1 MSEPPGKGEAFI
13 KGGCGCLVLFAVIG
27 LLVAVAGGRAHAN
40 LGGLLFLFVIGGVI
54 GLVALMIYN
63 RGRHDGDG
71 K

>member
-1 MSEPPGKGEAFI
+1 
-13 KGGCGCLVLFAVIG
+13 
-27 LLVAVAGGRAHAN
+27 
-40 LGGLLFLFVIGGVI
+40 LLFLFVIGGVI